1 MQSTLTSES
10 LAALDDQR
18 FVRPQKMVG
27 SADVDISALLA
38 NSLNEP
44 LDYPPIKD
52 SVFAGDTVAIV
63 LQRDLPKPTV
73 VLNALLDYLLTL
85 NVEPTDITVVLPGS
99 LAELF
104 GIKAEEFQTQAAEGE
119 EPSLPPPVFPLQR
132 EFHLINCQVHDPE
145 NAAGLSYLCANEAG
159 EPVHVNR
166 VLVDADVVIP
176 VGGPVF
182 DRHSSFQDCI
192 YPAFG
197 SSAAIARF
205 LESGSI
211 PDRHAETELANDSL
225 GAFFIVQTVAGPGEY
240 LTNIISGDRKSAM
253 SSAAKQMVEL
263 WSVDV
268 TEAFDAAIV
277 TIEARAYDQSWQ
289 NFAAALEVGSKLVD
303 DGAPLVVWSDLS
315 YSPDRD
321 TRRAF
326 GAKFEETIP
335 DSLPMPMQRLAATLK
350 DHPVYLRS
358 KVTRATIEEL
368 GLTVIETVDEL
379 KRLTSSADRCV
390 ILRDAHGCQLST
402 NEKA

>member
-10 LAALDDQR
+10 LAALDDTR
-18 FVRPQKMVG
+18 FVRPQKMVD
-27 SADVDISALLA
+27 STDANVTALLA
-38 NSLNEP
+38 KALDDP
-44 LDYPPIKD
+44 KDYPPLKD
-52 SVFAGDTVAIV
+52 SVFAGDTVAIA

-99 LAELF
+99 LTEPF
-104 GIKAEEFQTQAAEGE
+104 GIKPEEYQSRTAEGE
-119 EPSLPPPVFPLQR
+119 EQSSPPPVFPLQR
-132 EFHLINCQVHDPE
+132 EFHSINCQVHDPE

-176 VGGPVF
+176 IGGPVI
-182 DRHSSFQDCI
+182 DRDSSFQDCI

-205 LESGSI
+205 STDGSI
-211 PDRHAETELANDSL
+211 ADRHAETELANDSL
-225 GAFFIVQTVAGPGEY
+225 GAFFMIQTVAGPGENV
-240 LTNIISGDRKSAM
+240 TDVISGVRQAAT
-253 SSAAKQMVEL
+253 SSAAKQSAKL
-263 WSVDV
+263 WAVD
-268 TEAFDAAIV
+268 TTDTFDAAIL
-277 TIEARAYDQSWQ
+277 TIESRAYDQSWR

-303 DGAPLVVWSDLS
+303 DGAPIVVWSDLS

-321 TRRAF
+321 TRKAF
-326 GAKFEETIP
+326 RAKFEETIA

-379 KRLTSSADRCV
+379 TRLTSSADRCV
-390 ILRDAHGCQLST
+390 VLRDAHGCQLST